1 MLFICKLLCCSNS
14 SDDEREN
21 DNHDQGATDEM
32 PPKRKAEV
40 IVPVNNSPAKKANAG
55 TTSSRGTLISFI
67 SKSSSEVQGVAG
79 AFALRHGCLR
89 HKNEGSNLIGSRLLP
104 ADASLEFGGISA
116 VDTTANFG
124 VSCIFTAT
132 YPLHAYLSR
141 PRPFL
146 STKHLHINP
155 QAKHNPPTSLRQR
168 ASSITT

>member
-14 SDDEREN
+14 SDDEREH
-21 DNHDQGATDEM
+21 DNRHQAATDEM

-40 IVPVNNSPAKKANAG
+40 IVPVNNSPAKKAKAG
-55 TTSSRGTLISFI
+55 TTSSRGMLISFLP
-67 SKSSSEVQGVAG
+67 KSSSEVPGVVG
-79 AFALRHGCLR
+79 ALRHRCLR
-89 HKNEGSNLIGSRLLP
+89 HENEGSNLIGSRLLP

-132 YPLHAYLSR
+132 YPLHVYLSR

-146 STKHLHINP
+146 SSKHLKIKP
-155 QAKHNPPTSLRQR
+155 QA
-168 ASSITT
+168 